1 MSDLPTVPNQDQDL
15 NQLAEQAK
23 RLSAE
28 MKERK
33 IKKVEFEGGPYAEHD
48 STTNTTIV
56 AGPGAIVEDSPEVT
70 SVHIVKPGVDPK
82 VAAKKLA
89 EKGQKQVVLAA
100 VQETS
105 QPTISNQLSSPEA

>member
-1 MSDLPTVPNQDQDL
+1 MSDLPAVPNQNQDL
-15 NQLAEQAK
+15 NQLAEQA
-23 RLSAE
+23 RQLSAE

-33 IKKVEFEGGPYAEHD
+33 IKKVEFEDGPYAEHD

-56 AGPGAIVEDSPEVT
+56 AGPGAIVEDSPELT
-70 SVHIVKPGVDPK
+70 SVHLVKPGVDPK

-105 QPTISNQLSSPEA
+105 QPTISNQLSNPEV